1 MLHPLMTTT
10 VLLNAG
16 TVTSR
21 TSLWATCLRRP
32 PEGSSLEAAVE
43 TKRSSVL
50 FFSCT
55 CELPSYGN
63 RRWRGEGIW
72 GGGGVG
78 VIGMGRGG
86 GTERIG
92 EGEG

>member
-1 MLHPLMTTT
+1 M
-10 VLLNAG
+10 
-16 TVTSR
+16 
-21 TSLWATCLRRP
+21 
-32 PEGSSLEAAVE
+32 E
-43 TKRSSVL
+43 
-50 FFSCT
+50 
-55 CELPSYGN
+55 
-63 RRWRGEGIW
+63 GEGIW